1 MELILNFETLKN
13 TVIHSIVSHHS
24 IVWFQKISLP
34 RPWSVTGNSE
44 GGGGGVG
51 GIKRSKF
58 VKKKV

>member
-24 IVWFQKISLP
+24 IVWFPKISLP

-51 GIKRSKF
+51 GIKNL
-58 VKKKV
+58 